1 MRSKEYNNYMQRKNL
16 IITKFNLLNM
26 KKNILETLNQM
37 GINTNNKDVSYLV
50 SMIEKVLF
58 DLEMYGDIKTIDIIN
73 KNKNH
78 LYTTDDIEKLSKSNI
93 NIPYKNL
100 ESNSFKQFIMCCAY
114 NTKSNIKE

>member
-58 DLEMYGDIKTIDIIN
+58 DLEMF
-73 KNKNH
+73 
-78 LYTTDDIEKLSKSNI
+78 IEIFLMS
-93 NIPYKNL
+93 L
-100 ESNSFKQFIMCCAY
+100 C
-114 NTKSNIKE
+114 